1 MTRWMSLYKQMA
13 GRAGRKGIDR
23 EGESILLCEKKE
35 DVDRVNREER
45 VASCLLFP
53 GAITGGMK
61 RAILEV
67 IVYGAASTR
76 EDLAR

>member
-1 MTRWMSLYKQMA
+1 MTRWMSLYKQMV
-13 GRAGRKGIDR
+13 GRAGRKG
-23 EGESILLCEKKE
+23 EGESILLCEKEE
-35 DVDRVNREER
+35 DVERVNREEQ